1 MDLRAFLRH
10 VGVFFDPSDPV
21 EDMVRTNAESQS
33 IQGKDGKERYTC
45 MTMLIPSSQYR
56 AYLTH

>member
-33 IQGKDGKERYTC
+33 IQGKRWKR
-45 MTMLIPSSQYR
+45 
-56 AYLTH
+56 

>member
-33 IQGKDGKERYTC
+33 IQGKRWKREVHMYDN
-45 MTMLIPSSQYR
+45 
-56 AYLTH
+56 AYSFLPI